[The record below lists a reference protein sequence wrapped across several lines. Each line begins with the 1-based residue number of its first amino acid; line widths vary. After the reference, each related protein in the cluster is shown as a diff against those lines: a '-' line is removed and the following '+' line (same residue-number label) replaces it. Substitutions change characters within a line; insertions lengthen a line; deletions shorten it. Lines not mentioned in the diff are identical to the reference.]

1 MLGAFIKAV
10 ITAGLIIAIPICLLV
25 MSMLGLSYKVFLAL
39 LAIVLPFVVI
49 GLIYGYLANA
59 D

>member
-10 ITAGLIIAIPICLLV
+10 IAAGLIIAIPICLLV

>member
-25 MSMLGLSYKVFLAL
+25 MSMFGLSYKVFLAL